1 MRPLANLLSVL
12 LHPLW
17 MPTLM
22 IWLCFG
28 LDPYMSY
35 GYSKDLLLLL
45 FGMVF
50 AMTAVFPL
58 VSALLMRRSGLV
70 TDLTMP
76 HRHERIPAFII
87 ALMYYGM
94 CWFLIR
100 RTTDNPITSGIFMGA
115 FVSLLLV
122 SLLTLRWKISAH
134 MAGIGGLIGAVL
146 AVVVIDER
154 EAPLLLC
161 GLFVLAGALGTA
173 RLIASDHT
181 PAQVYTG
188 ALLGCA
194 CVYGCAALGI
204 ALQ

>member
-17 MPTLM
+17 MPTIT
-22 IWLCFG
+22 IWWCFR

-70 TDLTMP
+70 SDLTMP
-76 HRHERIPAFII
+76 HRQERIPTFII

-100 RTTDNPITSGIFMGA
+100 RTTENPITTGIFMGA
-115 FVSLLLV
+115 FISLLLV
-122 SLLTLRWKISAH
+122 LLITLRWKISAH

-146 AVVVIDER
+146 AVIIIDER
-154 EAPLLLC
+154 EAPLTLC
-161 GLFVLAGALGTA
+161 LLFVLAGALGTA
-173 RLIASDHT
+173 RLVASDHT
-181 PAQVYTG
+181 PAQVYAG

-194 CVYGCAALGI
+194 CVYGCSAFGFAI
-204 ALQ
+204 